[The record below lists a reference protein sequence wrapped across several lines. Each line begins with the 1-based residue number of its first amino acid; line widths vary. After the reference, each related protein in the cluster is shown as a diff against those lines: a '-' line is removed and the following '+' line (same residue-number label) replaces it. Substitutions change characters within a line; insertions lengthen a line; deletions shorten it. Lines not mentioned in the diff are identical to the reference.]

1 MVKDIDALIRK
12 HGKALLGQENVA
24 GWSAA
29 LTKKIKDGKPTDVI
43 AFRVYV
49 KEKKP
54 VSALRDQDVI
64 PRFIEGIPTDV
75 IEIGEVKALEV
86 DKTKKFRPVQIGV
99 SVGHISITAGSLGEL
114 YSDGE
119 GNLLAGSNA
128 HVLCSNP
135 SFKPEEVSDKRIL
148 QPGSYHGGVA
158 PDDVAGEYVW
168 HKTIVPVGVAEC
180 QIGNGLCK
188 VATWINK
195 NILRNQG
202 EIRYYAITPNKIDF
216 AVYRPTVEHTGKTA
230 DDSLTDEP
238 FIGHLFA
245 GSDTV
250 GIICKVNNI
259 IVEGY
264 KPLRKTASVAPGDTV
279 KGCSFW
285 CNTEQIVID
294 SSAAVNVGYDN
305 FTAFFSDVILIN
317 NKGAVIRGGWS
328 GSAFR
333 KVN

>member
-12 HGKALLGQENVA
+12 HGKALLGMEGVK

-49 KEKKP
+49 GEKRP

-75 IEIGEVKALEV
+75 IEIGEVKALEG
-86 DKTKKFRPVQIGV
+86 DKTKKFRPVELGV

-114 YSDGE
+114 YTDEE
-119 GNLLAGSNA
+119 GNLLAGSNS
-128 HVLCSNP
+128 HVLCPNP
-135 SFKPEEVSDKRIL
+135 SFKPEEITDKRIL

-168 HKTIVPVGVAEC
+168 HKRIVPLGEAMC

-188 VATWINK
+188 IATWINK

-202 EIRYYAITPNKIDF
+202 EVRYYAITPNKIDF
-216 AVYRPTVEHTGKTA
+216 AVYRPTVEHIGKVA

-250 GIICKVNNI
+250 GIICKAENI
-259 IVEGY
+259 VMEGY
-264 KPLRKTASVAPGDTV
+264 KPLRRTASVAPGDAV

-285 CNTEQIVID
+285 CNYEAQVQDVNAQIT
-294 SSAAVNVGYDN
+294 VGYDG
-305 FTAFFSDVILIN
+305 FSAFFEDVIIIN
-317 NKGAVIRGGWS
+317 NDGTVRGGWS
-328 GSAFR
+328 GSGWRALER
-333 KVN
+333 